1 MSRHALVT
9 GAGTGIGE
17 AISRQLHAEGHRVTL
32 LGRRSEPLEILS
44 AALGDGSQTVTGDV
58 TDRAGLVASF
68 ASAKERFGDIEIL
81 VNSAGMAPTA
91 PFSRLDFADWQRTM
105 DVNVN
110 GVFHCTQIA
119 LDSMLGANWGR
130 IINIASV
137 ASLRGFPYVSG
148 YCASKHAVLGMT
160 RALALEVATQGVT
173 VNAICP
179 GPFLTPMNLPIAETE
194 EAIKGDDAAAMEAAT
209 TKLTEATGGVAQKM
223 YAAQQAEGAAAGAE
237 GAEAQPEEA
246 DQGDVVDA
254 EFEEVKEDKRA

>member
-1 MSRHALVT
+1 MVT

-17 AISRQLHAEGHRVTL
+17 AISRQLHGEGHRVTL

-68 ASAKERFGDIEIL
+68 ASAGERFGDIEIL

-119 LDSMLGANWGR
+119 LDAMLRSGWGR

-148 YCASKHAVLGMT
+148 YCASKHAVLGLT
-160 RALALEVATQGVT
+160 RAVALEVATQGIT

-179 GPFLTPMNLPIAETE
+179 GYADTDIVRGAVAEIVSKTGRTE
-194 EAIKGDDAAAMEAAT
+194 ADAMEHFT
-209 TKLTEATGGVAQKM
+209 QSNPQGRLIEASEVASAVSWLCSDGTASVTG
-223 YAAQQAEGAAAGAE
+223 QAIAIDGGTA
-237 GAEAQPEEA
+237 
-246 DQGDVVDA
+246 
-254 EFEEVKEDKRA
+254 